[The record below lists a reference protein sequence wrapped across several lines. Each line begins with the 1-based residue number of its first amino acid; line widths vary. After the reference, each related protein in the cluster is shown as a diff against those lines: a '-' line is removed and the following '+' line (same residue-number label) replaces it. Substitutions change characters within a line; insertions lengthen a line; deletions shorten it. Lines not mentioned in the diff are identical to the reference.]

1 MFAEAVS
8 PALLVVARCLQGA
21 SAGIVYTVGLAL
33 LVDTV
38 GREELGQW
46 MGFVMMGLNIG
57 TLVGPL
63 LGGIIYTRSGYWS
76 VFIVVLGVVGFDFLL
91 RLFMIEKVKASKW
104 SQPRLDHTTY
114 GTISQT
120 VPQSYQGEADDD
132 SICHE
137 RSRTS
142 EESSLESGHGNSV
155 SAGGTREKES
165 ILAKH
170 FPIMVSLVGSKRLMS
185 AVYGSFINTT
195 LTCAFD
201 GVLPLIVHK
210 TFGWNATGAGL
221 IFLTIAVPSI
231 LGPLAGALS
240 DRVGP
245 RPVSLGGFALATP
258 ALALLGLVKHDD
270 TGQAVLL
277 CTLLALIGIISPLP
291 MHGQHLESRTHR

>member
-1 MFAEAVS
+1 MFAKAVS
-8 PALLVVARCLQGA
+8 PAWLVAARCLQGA
-21 SAGIVYTVGLAL
+21 SAGVVYTVGLAL

-63 LGGIIYTRSGYWS
+63 LGGIIYTRLGYWS
-76 VFIVVLGVVGFDFLL
+76 VFIVVLAVVGFDFLL
-91 RLFMIEKVKASKW
+91 RVFMIEKVKALKW
-104 SQPRLDHTTY
+104 SKPKLDGTTY
-114 GTISQT
+114 GTISQS
-120 VPQSYQGEADDD
+120 VAQSRQNEVDDD
-132 SICHE
+132 STCDE

-142 EESSLESGHGNSV
+142 EEGSLEAGHGD
-155 SAGGTREKES
+155 SACVGGVKKKES
-165 ILAKH
+165 FLGRH
-170 FPIMVSLVGSKRLMS
+170 FPIMVSLLGSKRLMS

-201 GVLPLIVHK
+201 GVIPLFVHK

-258 ALALLGLVKHDD
+258 ALALLSLVQHDD

-277 CTLLALIGIISPLP
+277 CALLAIIGICFLFSDLY
-291 MHGQHLESRTHR
+291 HL